1 MAKGVQN
8 GKVSNLKNTIRFL
21 VEFYVLAPKQK
32 ELLGQQL
39 FTESED
45 QISEESEVSKVPL
58 CVQIL
63 KCSCSTPTQSVIQQ
77 G

>member
-45 QISEESEVSKVPL
+45 KRDEKRVVGEVKFWIV
-58 CVQIL
+58 
-63 KCSCSTPTQSVIQQ
+63 
-77 G
+77 

>member
-8 GKVSNLKNTIRFL
+8 GKVSKLKNTIRFL

-45 QISEESEVSKVPL
+45 KRDEKRVVGEVKFWIV
-58 CVQIL
+58 
-63 KCSCSTPTQSVIQQ
+63 
-77 G
+77 

>member
-45 QISEESEVSKVPL
+45 KRDEKRVVREVKFWIV
-58 CVQIL
+58 
-63 KCSCSTPTQSVIQQ
+63 
-77 G
+77 

>member
-32 ELLGQQL
+32 ELLGL
-39 FTESED
+39 ED
-45 QISEESEVSKVPL
+45 KRDEKRVVGEVKFWIV
-58 CVQIL
+58 
-63 KCSCSTPTQSVIQQ
+63 
-77 G
+77 